1 MSQPPEL
8 DFRTRSEWRSWLEG
22 SRTRDKGI
30 WVIMY
35 KVGSSLEGLRYVDAV
50 EEAICF
56 GWIDGRMQSV
66 DGDRF
71 RQWFSPRR
79 RNSPWSKLNR
89 GRAERM
95 MEAGLMAEAGYAEV
109 EKAKSNGMW
118 ESAYTSRVAPE
129 VPEDLIEALRGD
141 EEAWSNWEAFTNSV
155 KLMYTRWV
163 LDAKR
168 DETRVRRISKVVE
181 RSAQNIRPGIDM

>member
-1 MSQPPEL
+1 
-8 DFRTRSEWRSWLEG
+8 
-22 SRTRDKGI
+22 
-30 WVIMY
+30 
-35 KVGSSLEGLRYVDAV
+35 
-50 EEAICF
+50 
-56 GWIDGRMQSV
+56 MQSI
-66 DGDRF
+66 DSDRF
-71 RQWFSPRR
+71 RQRFSTRR

-95 MEAGLMAEAGYAEV
+95 MEAGLMTEAGYAEV

-129 VPEDLIEALRGD
+129 VPEDLIEALRED
-141 EEAWSNWEAFTNSV
+141 EEAWSNWEAFSNSV

-168 DETRVRRISKVVE
+168 EETRARRISKVVE